1 MIKKISALTLSF
13 LLAAMCLASCGNSSS
28 SDDSAASSE
37 TSSSSESTADSSSSD
52 ASSTESTADDSS
64 AAEEPKILDPSL
76 TIDGKKVDTKDLVM
90 LTIDGTDVDFDTF
103 RYYYYYVMSV
113 YGVTPETM
121 TEDMFPDILKN
132 TLNQMKQEFVS
143 LKLAKDN
150 GIELTDEDNK
160 QIEEDITTIKGK
172 YESEDAYQESLKNYY
187 MTEDVFRFMKKLN
200 AVFQKVNDQLLT
212 NGGKYATSLE
222 DFKKIVKDKEKYARA
237 KHILIS
243 YASQADLDDESAKDF
258 DNKSLAEKSQLKNQA
273 YSALDEEG
281 QKKCKEKAK
290 KLAEEVLQ
298 KVKDGEDFD
307 KLIKEYGWDA
317 GMENEDYKDGYYVRP
332 DSNFIQEFKDEAFR
346 LKENE
351 TSSELV
357 ESSTYGYFILQRL
370 PVDMDYVE
378 KHYNTLVQ
386 EYDQPRIQEL
396 YGEFAEK
403 LEVKTTDN
411 YDKLT
416 YQSIT

>member
-1 MIKKISALTLSF
+1 MIKKISALSLSF

-37 TSSSSESTADSSSSD
+37 TSSSSESTADSSSD
-52 ASSTESTADDSS
+52 TSSTESTADDSS

-76 TIDGKKVDTKDLVM
+76 TIDGEKVDTKDLVM

-113 YGVTPETM
+113 YGVTPETI

-143 LKLAKDN
+143 LKLARDN
-150 GIELTDEDNK
+150 DIELTDEDNK

-222 DFKKIVKDKEKYARA
+222 DFKKIV
-237 KHILIS
+237 
-243 YASQADLDDESAKDF
+243 
-258 DNKSLAEKSQLKNQA
+258 
-273 YSALDEEG
+273 
-281 QKKCKEKAK
+281 
-290 KLAEEVLQ
+290 
-298 KVKDGEDFD
+298 
-307 KLIKEYGWDA
+307 
-317 GMENEDYKDGYYVRP
+317 
-332 DSNFIQEFKDEAFR
+332 
-346 LKENE
+346 
-351 TSSELV
+351 
-357 ESSTYGYFILQRL
+357 
-370 PVDMDYVE
+370 
-378 KHYNTLVQ
+378 
-386 EYDQPRIQEL
+386 
-396 YGEFAEK
+396 
-403 LEVKTTDN
+403 
-411 YDKLT
+411 
-416 YQSIT
+416 